1 MGNPQERPLSREF
14 IAGLV
19 VGEGYFGIGVR
30 RSTRLQLKRGFSLC
44 PVFTIQMRDV
54 ATMQRLV
61 FSLRHYGLSFYVPAS
76 QKWILGERVD
86 MQGMKRVKRF
96 IDFIKPHLTGDK
108 LKAAAIVDEFISLRL
123 AKKAPAPYGE
133 EEFRLVDAIRAVNS
147 GKNRLVA
154 GPAALKDIRSWQRT
168 TKERSQLSEAT

>member
-19 VGEGYFGIGVR
+19 VGEGYFGITVR
-30 RSTRLQLKRGFSLC
+30 RTTRLKMKHGFTLC
-44 PVFTIQMRDV
+44 PVFTLQMRDLV
-54 ATMQRLV
+54 TMRRLV
-61 FSLRHYGLSFYVPAS
+61 SSLEHYGLSFYVPRS
-76 QKWILGERVD
+76 QKHILGERID

-96 IDFIKPHLTGDK
+96 ISFIGSHLTGE
-108 LKAAAIVDEFISLRL
+108 KATSASIVSEFIELRL
-123 AKKAPAPYGE
+123 SKAQSAPYEE
-133 EEFRLVDAIRAVNS
+133 EEFRLVDRILAANS

-154 GPAALKDIRSWQRT
+154 STGALKDIRSWQRT